1 MQLQTAAEIPGE
13 LARAQEVARVLIKY
27 GLAQWLKGT
36 EWEPAR
42 RLLTSHSGEVL
53 TDQPFPVRMR
63 LALTD
68 LGTTFIKLGQVLST
82 RPDLVGI
89 EVAKELAHLRS
100 DMPAD
105 ASDVVVATVEK
116 ELGRPIDECYAEF
129 DRQALA
135 SASIAQVHRAKLHNG
150 KEVVVKVQHP
160 GIEGTI
166 RRDLN
171 ILSGLAS
178 LAERRDELKRYE
190 PAAVVREFRQTML
203 RELDFRREMR
213 NLMAF
218 RQNFA
223 KDDTVR
229 FPKPYADLTTG
240 RVLTMQQLDGINVG
254 DEKQLREKQ
263 IDGDALAR
271 RGAGVFV
278 QMIFRDG
285 FYHAD
290 PHPGNI
296 LALENDRVGI
306 LDGGMV
312 GRIDDELRERIV
324 ELLFAAAER
333 DAPRLAEVIAITCK
347 APANLDRDGLSAELL
362 EVFAQYGTEAV
373 GEMNVGGALT
383 SVVRLIHEYNLI
395 MPSRLS
401 MLIKCLII
409 LEGTAKGLS
418 AKFNLAQ
425 LLEPYRQQFIL
436 QQFSPET
443 WLRKVKKMRR
453 EWAVLAEAM
462 PRNANNLLDQ
472 LQRGKFALRVRH
484 SALESA
490 VNRLVYGVGVSML
503 MLSSAIMWS
512 YQVPPTIRGVSVLGL
527 AGYTIAALLLTRLLV
542 SIHRIE
548 NARRHEDE

>member
-1 MQLQTAAEIPGE
+1 
-13 LARAQEVARVLIKY
+13 
-27 GLAQWLKGT
+27 
-36 EWEPAR
+36 
-42 RLLTSHSGEVL
+42 
-53 TDQPFPVRMR
+53 
-63 LALTD
+63 
-68 LGTTFIKLGQVLST
+68 
-82 RPDLVGI
+82 
-89 EVAKELAHLRS
+89 
-100 DMPAD
+100 
-105 ASDVVVATVEK
+105 
-116 ELGRPIDECYAEF
+116 
-129 DRQALA
+129 
-135 SASIAQVHRAKLHNG
+135 
-150 KEVVVKVQHP
+150 
-160 GIEGTI
+160 
-166 RRDLN
+166 
-171 ILSGLAS
+171 
-178 LAERRDELKRYE
+178 
-190 PAAVVREFRQTML
+190 
-203 RELDFRREMR
+203 
-213 NLMAF
+213 
-218 RQNFA
+218 
-223 KDDTVR
+223 
-229 FPKPYADLTTG
+229 
-240 RVLTMQQLDGINVG
+240 
-254 DEKQLREKQ
+254 
-263 IDGDALAR
+263 
-271 RGAGVFV
+271 
-278 QMIFRDG
+278 
-285 FYHAD
+285 
-290 PHPGNI
+290 
-296 LALENDRVGI
+296 VGI